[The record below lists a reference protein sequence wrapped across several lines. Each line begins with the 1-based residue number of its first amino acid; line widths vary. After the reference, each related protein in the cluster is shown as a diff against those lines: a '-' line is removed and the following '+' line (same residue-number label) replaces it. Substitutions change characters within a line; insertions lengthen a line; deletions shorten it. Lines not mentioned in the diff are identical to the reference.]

1 MPWEGNSIKFL
12 AGVYRNPT
20 QEQFRMWYVCN
31 ASVDRYR
38 HFVCIAESNDGTHWS
53 RPDLDCYRNLTDG
66 PNNIV
71 YATSQKLDGP
81 TILYDPDD
89 PISWKL
95 VFYRGGS
102 VFVGESKDGIQWK
115 MPDEQDQPVL
125 PNFGDGTTSL
135 LDAPSQEPIVIFSRD
150 RDDMQQLQK
159 VRCIYRIGLSDPR
172 TVRSQSQLI
181 LRPDLEDGPYV
192 EFYQMSVFRYESVFL
207 GLIER
212 YHTAEPPYADV
223 ELTVSRDSKQ
233 WRRVRPRM
241 PFLGPPAGGR
251 ELGAFDSGCSTPGN
265 SPPLRI
271 GDALWFYYYGR
282 PGFHGD
288 RHMTHAG
295 SIGIAKLRV
304 DGFVSL
310 RSGRREGCVTTKP
323 FTWNGGTLQINA
335 RIEGGNL
342 WNYKTLQD
350 ADGGLRVEVL
360 DDAGRSIQGLSSD
373 DCDPLYRDS
382 IAYTPSWRG
391 EGQNALK
398 QLEGQQIKFRFMIR
412 AGDLYSFGVKA

>member
-1 MPWEGNSIKFL
+1 MAYRDLRQRQLFIDDEIIEHQTLLERVVHQPARPPGNPVLTPQMPWEGDSIEFL
-12 AGVYRNPT
+12 AGVYGNPT

-81 TILYDPDD
+81 TILHDPDD
-89 PISWKL
+89 PNSWKL

-102 VFVGESKDGIQWK
+102 VFVGESKDGIQWQ

-125 PNFGDGTTSL
+125 PNFGDRTTSL

-192 EFYQMSVFRYESVFL
+192 EFYQMSAFRYESVFL
-207 GLIER
+207 GFIER
-212 YHTAEPPYADV
+212 TTPP
-223 ELTVSRDSKQ
+223 
-233 WRRVRPRM
+233 
-241 PFLGPPAGGR
+241 
-251 ELGAFDSGCSTPGN
+251 N
-265 SPPLRI
+265 
-271 GDALWFYYYGR
+271 
-282 PGFHGD
+282 
-288 RHMTHAG
+288 RHMRT
-295 SIGIAKLRV
+295 S
-304 DGFVSL
+304 
-310 RSGRREGCVTTKP
+310 
-323 FTWNGGTLQINA
+323 N
-335 RIEGGNL
+335 
-342 WNYKTLQD
+342 
-350 ADGGLRVEVL
+350 
-360 DDAGRSIQGLSSD
+360 
-373 DCDPLYRDS
+373 
-382 IAYTPSWRG
+382 
-391 EGQNALK
+391 
-398 QLEGQQIKFRFMIR
+398 
-412 AGDLYSFGVKA
+412 